1 MIFKLYN
8 QDTSMIAFCQYPIID
23 YFLIL
28 YTYTNTFYL
37 FNV

>member
-23 YFLIL
+23 F
-28 YTYTNTFYL
+28 F
-37 FNV
+37 

>member
-23 YFLIL
+23 YFFNLIYL
-28 YTYTNTFYL
+28 YKYL
-37 FNV
+37 LLI